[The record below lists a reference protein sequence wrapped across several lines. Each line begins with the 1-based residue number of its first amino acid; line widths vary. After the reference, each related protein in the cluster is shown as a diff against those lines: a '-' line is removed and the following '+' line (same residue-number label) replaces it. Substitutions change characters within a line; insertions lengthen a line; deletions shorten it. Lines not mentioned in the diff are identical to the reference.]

1 MKTERI
7 TEIFAGLALIFL
19 LILLVFFVTGV
30 YGYSYKSSG
39 TTITNSYNTN
49 SFNAYPSQ
57 TALSAYKMR
66 YTASPYSSA
75 KYSDSSYYVNR
86 GSRKPAK
93 PYIVDRGDYGRG
105 YYDGDDLRD
114 YTDNDYPDRRYLR
127 YDDYGNFREYPGI
140 LGNRVNSYEVYVRNR
155 EYAGGYFKTVFYFED
170 YYGNIDSESTTHYI
184 PAREEKRFFIKD
196 VSPPM
201 YKYRTWWYDVMPLTK
216 TPKKTNYNEDASY
229 NTVYSGNRQP
239 RTYSYRH

>member
-1 MKTERI
+1 MEKERI

-57 TALSAYKMR
+57 TASLVYTTQYK
-66 YTASPYSSA
+66 AP
-75 KYSDSSYYVNR
+75 SYA
-86 GSRKPAK
+86 SRKPAK
-93 PYIVDRGDYGRG
+93 PYVVDR
-105 YYDGDDLRD
+105 RD
-114 YTDNDYPDRRYLR
+114 YAGVYYPKDSLAYAVPRYTDTKYYSGDKYLR
-127 YDDYGNFREYPGI
+127 YDDYGKFKAYPGI
-140 LGNRVNSYEVYVRNR
+140 LGNRVDSYEVYVRNR

-184 PAREEKRFFIKD
+184 PAREEKRFVIKD

-201 YKYRTWWYDVMPLTK
+201 YKYRTWWYDVVPLTK
-216 TPKKTNYNEDASY
+216 TPKKTNYN
-229 NTVYSGNRQP
+229 
-239 RTYSYRH
+239 